1 MTLLPF
7 VVVLVV
13 FARAQGE
20 ALLDWLRVGNKSIL
34 AFGDSLT
41 RGHIRHHSLR
51 NVTYRPY
58 TIKLGELI
66 NKDASSPLEINER
79 GQDGERTMQMEQRLP
94 QVMNSIG
101 GNIGLVIILG
111 GTNDLAVRWN
121 SWDDV
126 VESLKRLHQSAHAHG
141 AKTIAITMPDCLW
154 THSNAAGTEKY
165 IKVNDAVRQMN
176 VTLPDGV
183 VGVFDTVPVFNPQN
197 SPETKSFWTHD
208 LIHLSEEGYAKM
220 GS

>member
-1 MTLLPF
+1 MVLLLLL
-7 VVVLVV
+7 VLVLV
-13 FARAQGE
+13 AVRAQGE
-20 ALLDWLRVGNKSIL
+20 ALLDWLRAGNRSIL

-41 RGHIRHHSLR
+41 KGHIRHHSLR

-58 TIKLGELI
+58 ITKLGELI
-66 NKDASSPLEINER
+66 NSDGVSPLEVNER

-94 QVMNSIG
+94 HVMNSIG
-101 GNIGLVIILG
+101 KNIGLVIILG

-126 VESLKRLHQSAHAHG
+126 VESLSRLHQLAHARG

-154 THSNAAGTEKY
+154 IHSNAAGREKY
-165 IKVNDAVRQMN
+165 TKVNEAVRQLN
-176 VTLPDGV
+176 ATLPGV